1 MRYAT
6 FSTAADTAPR
16 LGAGVHR
23 QVAVEVN
30 GRVAAVGET
39 FDLNGGQGFAVML
52 PDAVFRRGRNDVRA
66 VVVG

>member
-1 MRYAT
+1 
-6 FSTAADTAPR
+6 
-16 LGAGVHR
+16 
-23 QVAVEVN
+23 VAVEVN

-52 PDAVFRRGRNDVRA
+52 PDAVFRRGRNNVRA